1 MAKVT
6 IWINRENEQFWAAL
20 ENKSGWV
27 NMVIE
32 SLLEEQKKRIEQEK
46 EMIKKYGNDEDY
58 EEQTQKELL

>member
-32 SLLEEQKKRIEQEK
+32 SLLDEHVKRKQLEVD
-46 EMIKKYGNDEDY
+46 MIKKYGSDGTN
-58 EEQTQKELL
+58 EETKQTLL

>member
-46 EMIKKYGNDEDY
+46 EMIKKYGSNEDN

>member
-32 SLLEEQKKRIEQEK
+32 SLLDEHVKRKQLEVD
-46 EMIKKYGNDEDY
+46 MIKKYGSDGTN
-58 EEQTQKELL
+58 EETKETLL

>member
-32 SLLEEQKKRIEQEK
+32 SLLEEQQKRMNQEIEYQ
-46 EMIKKYGNDEDY
+46 KKYGGNDKD
-58 EEQTQKELL
+58 EETTETLL